1 MKKSMVFI
9 GLFLCAGLQCYA
21 SQANSPEED
30 ICLTCDGG
38 VLRAKPNAM
47 ALATAVLS
55 MANELMAELPTLIDD
70 VAQFPDTIRAEVID
84 LQNDMREAAK
94 LVGDARQ
101 KKIQEL
107 FVQGVNLTILT
118 TNILNRMFLIIAK
131 IGPLAKAIDPENGA
145 KINNSMQMTATLL
158 QMISKINIAMKNSLI
173 AEGKVEVTEQ
183 VKETPKMD
191 PIPDL

>member
-1 MKKSMVFI
+1 MFLA
-9 GLFLCAGLQCYA
+9 GLFLCAGLQSYA
-21 SQANSPEED
+21 VSEPDCLEED
-30 ICLTCDGG
+30 VCLVCDGE
-38 VLRAKPNAM
+38 VLRARPNAM

-70 VAQFPDTIRAEVID
+70 IAEFPDTIRAEVID

-94 LVGDARQ
+94 LAGDARQ

-131 IGPLAKAIDPENGA
+131 IGPLAKAVDPKNGA
-145 KINNSMQMTATLL
+145 KINDSMQMTATLL

-173 AEGKVEVTEQ
+173 AEGKVDVTAH

>member
-1 MKKSMVFI
+1 MVFI
-9 GLFLCAGLQCYA
+9 GLLLCVGLQCYA
-21 SQANSPEED
+21 CEADCSGED
-30 ICLTCDGG
+30 ACLTCDGE

-47 ALATAVLS
+47 ALAAAVLS

-70 VAQFPDTIRAEVID
+70 VAQFPDTVKAEVID

-131 IGPLAKAIDPENGA
+131 IGPLAKAIDPKNGA
-145 KINNSMQMTATLL
+145 KINSSMQMTAMLL

-173 AEGKVEVTEQ
+173 AEGKVEVAEQ
-183 VKETPKMD
+183 VKETPKID